1 MGADKIISLDTL
13 GSGIPVIPEE
23 AAAFY
28 KQNCMVC
35 FNICGHK
42 SGVILATVYDDQ
54 NLKIE
59 ICWDGQVT
67 DELRRAYKDLQKATE
82 FASCALALLL
92 VRELTNYVTIEQ
104 SVRGTTIDYYLVPK
118 GHDSHFF
125 FNYAARL
132 EVSGILRENPKNSL
146 EKRIAQKVK
155 RLRKEEG
162 LEDLIIVVEFSQ
174 PWSKIVTI

>member
-1 MGADKIISLDTL
+1 MNADKTISLDTL
-13 GSGIPVIPEE
+13 DNGIPVIPGE

-28 KQNCMVC
+28 KQNCMIC
-35 FNICGHK
+35 FNICGHN

-67 DELRRAYKDLQKATE
+67 DELCRAYRDLQKATE

-92 VRELTNYVTIEQ
+92 VRELTDYVTIEQ

-118 GHDSHFF
+118 DQNSNFF

-132 EVSGILRENPKNSL
+132 EVSGILKENPQNSV
-146 EKRIAQKVK
+146 EKRITQKLK
-155 RLRKEEG
+155 RLKKEEG
-162 LEDLIIVVEFSQ
+162 LEDLIIIVEFSR
-174 PWSKIVTI
+174 PWSKIVTT